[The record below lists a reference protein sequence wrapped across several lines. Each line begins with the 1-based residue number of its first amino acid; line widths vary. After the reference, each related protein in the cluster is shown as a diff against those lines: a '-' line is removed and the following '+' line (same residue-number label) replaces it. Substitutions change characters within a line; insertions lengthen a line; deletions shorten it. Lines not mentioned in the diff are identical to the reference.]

1 MCLRDFILPTFVA
14 LKKIENIMGDLSN
27 NIGEEMK
34 AAMRAKDKTRLETL
48 RAIKSAILMANT
60 EAGAKELSSDD
71 EMKILIKLAKQRKDS
86 LEIYEQQGRE
96 DLAAD
101 ERQQLE
107 VIEGFLPKQ
116 MTEEE
121 LEAYLKELVVRLDVK
136 GPQDMGKIMGTASKE
151 LAGKADGKV
160 ISAKVKEILG

>member
-1 MCLRDFILPTFVA
+1 
-14 LKKIENIMGDLSN
+14 MGNLSN
-27 NIGEEMK
+27 NIGEEIK
-34 AAMRAKDKTRLETL
+34 TAMRAKDKVRLETL
-48 RAIKSAILMANT
+48 RAIKSAILLANT
-60 EAGAKELSSDD
+60 ETAGATELSDAD
-71 EMKILIKLAKQRKDS
+71 EQKILLKLQKQRKDS

-116 MTEEE
+116 MTEAE
-121 LEAYLKELVVRLDVK
+121 LETYLKEMMVRLDVK

-151 LAGKADGKV
+151 LAGKADGKA

>member
-1 MCLRDFILPTFVA
+1 
-14 LKKIENIMGDLSN
+14 MGNLSN

-34 AAMRAKDKTRLETL
+34 TAMRAKNKVRLETL
-48 RAIKSAILMANT
+48 RAIKSAILLANT
-60 EAGAKELSSDD
+60 ETAGATELSDAD
-71 EMKILIKLAKQRKDS
+71 EQKILLKLQKQRKDS
-86 LEIYEQQGRE
+86 LEIYEKQSRD

-101 ERQQLE
+101 ERAQLE

-116 MTEEE
+116 MTEQE
-121 LEAYLKELVVRLDVK
+121 LEAYLKEMMVRLDVK

-151 LAGKADGKV
+151 LAGKADGKA

>member
-1 MCLRDFILPTFVA
+1 
-14 LKKIENIMGDLSN
+14 MGNLSN

-34 AAMRAKDKTRLETL
+34 AAMRAKDKVRLETL
-48 RAIKSAILMANT
+48 RAIKSAILLANT
-60 EAGAKELSSDD
+60 ETAGATELSDAD
-71 EMKILIKLAKQRKDS
+71 EQKILLKLQKQRKDS
-86 LEIYEQQGRE
+86 LEIYEKQGRE

-101 ERQQLE
+101 ERAQLE

-116 MTEEE
+116 MTEQE
-121 LEAYLKELVVRLDVK
+121 LEAYLKEMMVRLDVK

-151 LAGKADGKV
+151 LAGKADGKA

>member
-1 MCLRDFILPTFVA
+1 MKVLNPPVSKMQKLNLRKT
-14 LKKIENIMGDLSN
+14 KSMSLSTQ
-27 NIGEEMK
+27 IAEEMK
-34 AAMRAKDKTRLETL
+34 AAMRAKDKPRLETL

-60 EAGAKELSSDD
+60 EAGATELSADD

-101 ERQQLE
+101 ERAQLA
-107 VIEGFLPKQ
+107 VIEDFLPKQ

-121 LEAYLKELVVRLDVK
+121 LEAYLKELFTKLGVQ
-136 GPQDMGKIMGTASKE
+136 GPQDMGKVMGAASKE
-151 LAGKADGKV
+151 LAGKADGKT
-160 ISAKVKEILG
+160 ISAKVKQMLS